1 VTRTVVLGAILLAP
15 LGLVAADDLVRGDPQ
30 GVASFATELH
40 PGRRLRY
47 EGNGQPQPPWVIDSV
62 QREVAHA
69 GRQGCVRV
77 VLRTRGDS
85 AAAEARLHCVA
96 GDTLLVWSAQGGQFR
111 AQRPLTPGRQLTVG
125 GASGTSQEITTG
137 AVEVDTIDAHR
148 VVVVPTVLVTR
159 GADGQ
164 PLRRLTERYA
174 PSLATA
180 TAGVFE
186 TADSTA
192 ASGWRVVQRFALVGI
207 SP

>member
-1 VTRTVVLGAILLAP
+1 
-15 LGLVAADDLVRGDPQ
+15 
-30 GVASFATELH
+30 LH

-47 EGNGQPQPPWVIDSV
+47 EANGQVQPPWIVDSV
-62 QREVAHA
+62 QRDVAHA
-69 GRQGCVRV
+69 ERQGCVRV
-77 VLRTRGDS
+77 VLRTRGDT
-85 AAAEARLHCVA
+85 AAAEVRLHCVA

-111 AQRPLTPGRQLTVG
+111 PQRPLTPGRQLTIG
-125 GASGTSQEITTG
+125 GANGTSQEVTTG
-137 AVEVDTIDAHR
+137 AVEVDTIDARR
-148 VVVVPTVLVTR
+148 VVVVPTVLLTR
-159 GADGQ
+159 GANGR
-164 PLRRLTERYA
+164 PVRRLTERYA